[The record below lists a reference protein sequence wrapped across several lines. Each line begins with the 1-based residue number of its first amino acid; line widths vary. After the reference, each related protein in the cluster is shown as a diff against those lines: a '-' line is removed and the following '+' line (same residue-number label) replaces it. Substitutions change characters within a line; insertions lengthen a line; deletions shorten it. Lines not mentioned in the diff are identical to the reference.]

1 MKKYLFF
8 IFFLLVYNVN
18 AQVDDSDE
26 KVSISKNKIEIPGY
40 IKLDFR
46 VTFLE
51 NADASLDTDLFPSR
65 SLNLY
70 YSKPFF
76 IGNNFS
82 INPGIGIS
90 NDRLSFSN
98 DVILSEDT
106 NADGINNIIIDTLD
120 FTPDEVH
127 QIYQV
132 RKTKTQEKIS
142 LILLLGLFCPI
153 TP

>member
-1 MKKYLFF
+1 MHVIKKYDWMKKYLFF

-40 IKLDFR
+40 IKLDFG

-90 NDRLSFSN
+90 NDRLSF
-98 DVILSEDT
+98 
-106 NADGINNIIIDTLD
+106 
-120 FTPDEVH
+120 
-127 QIYQV
+127 
-132 RKTKTQEKIS
+132 
-142 LILLLGLFCPI
+142 
-153 TP
+153 

>member
-40 IKLDFR
+40 IKLDFGF
-46 VTFLE
+46 TFLE
-51 NADASLDTDLFPSR
+51 NADASLNTDLFPSR

-76 IGNNFS
+76 LGNNFS
-82 INPGIGIS
+82 VNPGIGIS

-98 DVILSEDT
+98 DVILSEAT
-106 NADGINNIIIDTLD
+106 NVDGINNIIVDTLD
-120 FTPDEVH
+120 FTP
-127 QIYQV
+127 
-132 RKTKTQEKIS
+132 EKNSLKSKKSKLIS
-142 LILLLGLFCPI
+142 AL
-153 TP
+153 

>member
-40 IKLDFR
+40 IKLDFG

-106 NADGINNIIIDTLD
+106 NADGINNIIIDTP
-120 FTPDEVH
+120 F
-127 QIYQV
+127 YSS
-132 RKTKTQEKIS
+132 R
-142 LILLLGLFCPI
+142 
-153 TP
+153 

>member
-40 IKLDFR
+40 IKLDFG

-51 NADASLDTDLFPSR
+51 NADASLDTDLFASR
-65 SLNLY
+65 SVNLY

-76 IGNNFS
+76 IGNNLS
-82 INPGIGIS
+82 I
-90 NDRLSFSN
+90 
-98 DVILSEDT
+98 
-106 NADGINNIIIDTLD
+106 
-120 FTPDEVH
+120 
-127 QIYQV
+127 
-132 RKTKTQEKIS
+132 K
-142 LILLLGLFCPI
+142 
-153 TP
+153 